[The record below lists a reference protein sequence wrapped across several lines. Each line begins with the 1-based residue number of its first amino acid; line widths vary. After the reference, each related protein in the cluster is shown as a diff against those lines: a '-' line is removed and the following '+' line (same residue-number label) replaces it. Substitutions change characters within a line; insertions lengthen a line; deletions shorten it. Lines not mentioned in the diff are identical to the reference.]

1 LWRAIKEMQA
11 MSERMLAAEPAFRDE
26 DETAS
31 GEAIAWLGF
40 DDAGGDG
47 GDRED
52 GDGDGLV

>member
-1 LWRAIKEMQA
+1 